1 MPLSDPEP
9 TLLDRWRNSHYGLL
23 GLQPWASVIEI
34 RRAYRELSKAYHPDT
49 TTLPE
54 AIATQKFQALNE
66 AYATL
71 SNPQRRLWYDGQIGY
86 SRWNVVQTK
95 SIVDDAEYEPDRLAY
110 ISASD
115 RPLSSGELFALF
127 ILGVTF
133 IVCLGLAIALGLT
146 QGETAT
152 SLSLLSQPTA

>member
-1 MPLSDPEP
+1 MPVSDPDS
-9 TLLDRWRNSHYGLL
+9 TLLNRWRDSYYGLL

-49 TTLPE
+49 TTLSE

-86 SRWNVVQTK
+86 SRWHVVQTA
-95 SIVDDAEYEPDRLAY
+95 SLVDDEVNEPDRLAY

-127 ILGVTF
+127 MLGITF
-133 IVCLGLAIALGLT
+133 IGCLGLAIALGLT
-146 QGETAT
+146 QGETAIQIP
-152 SLSLLSQPTA
+152 LP